1 MSGHTPKYKGQRLV
15 NFDLVALVLSVPV
28 GANGLTKEGRM
39 VLLEIAAQQN
49 FSEKGTKQWRIFQAD
64 IAMAVGLHPRS
75 IRRIQQGLEEQGFIT
90 VDSGQYENKANIYH
104 VNDALLSKLAKEQA
118 TKVAEARQRPDT
130 GVLPT
135 TTDVLPNDHG
145 CPTRPDT
152 GVLLPKGRLK
162 GQLEG
167 QLKGIEDPDQL
178 DQVAGSNYASRKQ
191 ALRRDDVVDKT
202 PSKLGTVLSPNAL
215 FDRLTKAS

>member
-1 MSGHTPKYKGQRLV
+1 MSDHTPKYKGQRLV

-39 VLLEIAAQQN
+39 VLLEIAAQQK
-49 FSEKGTKQWRIFQAD
+49 FSEKGKKQWRIFQAD

-90 VDSGQYENKANIYH
+90 VDSGKSDRKANIYY
-104 VNDALLSKLAKEQA
+104 VNDALLSRLAQEQA
-118 TKVAEARQRPDT
+118 AKVAEARRGSTTDVLHKTT
-130 GVLPT
+130 GVLHT
-135 TTDVLPNDHG
+135 TTDVLHTTTD
-145 CPTRPDT
+145 
-152 GVLLPKGRLK
+152 VLLPKGTLK

-178 DQVAGSNYASRKQ
+178 DQVAGSNYANRKQ

-202 PSKLGTVLSPNAL
+202 PSKLGTVLSPDAL

>member
-1 MSGHTPKYKGQRLV
+1 MSDHTPKYKGQRLV

-39 VLLEIAAQQN
+39 VLLEIAAQQK
-49 FSEKGTKQWRIFQAD
+49 FSEKGKKQWRIFQAD

-90 VDSGQYENKANIYH
+90 VDSGKSDRKANIYY
-104 VNDALLSKLAKEQA
+104 VNDALLSRLAQEQA
-118 TKVAEARQRPDT
+118 AKVAEARRGSTTDVLHKTT
-130 GVLPT
+130 GVLHT
-135 TTDVLPNDHG
+135 TTDVLHTTTD
-145 CPTRPDT
+145 
-152 GVLLPKGRLK
+152 VLLPKGTLK

-178 DQVAGSNYASRKQ
+178 DQVAGSNYANRKQ

-202 PSKLGTVLSPNAL
+202 PSKLGTVLSPESL